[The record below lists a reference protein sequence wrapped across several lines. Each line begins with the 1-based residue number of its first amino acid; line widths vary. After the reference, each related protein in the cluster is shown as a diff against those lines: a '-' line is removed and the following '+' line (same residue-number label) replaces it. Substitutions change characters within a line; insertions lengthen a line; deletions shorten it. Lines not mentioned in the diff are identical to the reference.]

1 MDNFK
6 SSQSNIATAV
16 LSPAAKCS
24 QASHGSI
31 AWIEVQRSPYPLN
44 QQVELLNL
52 QAEAEALLLQLQ
64 SRPDRALES

>member
-6 SSQSNIATAV
+6 SSRSGAAAAV
-16 LSPAAKCS
+16 LSPAADRSRAS
-24 QASHGSI
+24 QGSI
-31 AWIEVQRSPYPLN
+31 AWIEVQRSPYPLS

-64 SRPDRALES
+64 SRPDRGLES

>member
-6 SSQSNIATAV
+6 SLQSGAVTAV
-16 LSPAAKCS
+16 LSPAADGCQS
-24 QASHGSI
+24 GREAI
-31 AWIEVQRSPYPLN
+31 AWIEVQRSPYPLS

-64 SRPDRALES
+64 SRSDRGLEG

>member
-6 SSQSNIATAV
+6 SLQSGVATAV
-16 LSPAAKCS
+16 LSPDAESSNAG
-24 QASHGSI
+24 HGSI

-64 SRPDRALES
+64 NWSDLALEG